1 MKYPVLAI
9 AALAVGAIA
18 LSGATSL
25 SAFAGGNAAPAQA
38 AGRDPGDL
46 GPPRGAPI
54 EETLVTPPNVPP
66 PIRRDYPARV
76 VVRLETKEVV
86 KEIADGVRYD
96 FWTFNGTVPGPMIR
110 VRQGDTVE
118 LHLKNDPRSH
128 MAHNID
134 LHAVMGPGGGAAVSV
149 TPPGHESVFDFKAMR
164 AGLYIYHCAT
174 PPVPMHIANGMYGLI
189 LVEPPEG
196 LPKVDREYY
205 VVQGDFYTTEGYHA
219 PGLQSFDM
227 KKLLLEQPTY
237 VLFNGREGSL
247 TGADALTS
255 KVGDSVRL
263 FVGDGGPNLVSS
275 FHVIGQIFDS
285 VNVEGGTLVNHNV
298 QTTLIPAGGAAMVE
312 MKTLVPGTFLLVDH
326 SITRTFMKGTLG
338 QLVVKGPPAPDVY
351 NKVSSGPMAGAPSG
365 AAMPAHAAASAMN
378 DEMVDGKRVFGQICA
393 ACHQADGTGLTGAF
407 PPLAMSD
414 FLNADPKRA
423 IGIVLHGMSGKITV
437 NSTGYESV
445 MPAFGSQLS
454 DDEIAHVLTYVL
466 NNFNNKGGTISPA
479 AVKAVRAAGPKAQ

>member
-1 MKYPVLAI
+1 MKHAVI
-9 AALAVGAIA
+9 IALALGAV
-18 LSGATSL
+18 LWGAS
-25 SAFAGGNAAPAQA
+25 SAPVFANAS
-38 AGRDPGDL
+38 
-46 GPPRGAPI
+46 I
-54 EETLVTPPNVPP
+54 EEALVPPPNVPP
-66 PIRRDYPARV
+66 PIHRDHPARV
-76 VVRLETKEVV
+76 IVRLETKEVV

-96 FWTFNGTVPGPMIR
+96 FWTFNGSVPGPLIR

-118 LHLKNDPRSH
+118 MHLKNDPHSH

-149 TPPGHESVFDFKAMR
+149 TAPGHESVFEFKAMR

-189 LVEPPEG
+189 LVEPPQG
-196 LPKVDREYY
+196 LPKVDHEYY
-205 VVQGDFYTTEGYHA
+205 VVQGDFYTTNGYHT

-247 TGADALTS
+247 TGANALS
-255 KVGDSVRL
+255 AKVGDTVRL

-312 MKTLVPGTFLLVDH
+312 MHTLVPGTFLLVDH
-326 SITRTFMKGTLG
+326 SITRAFMQGALG
-338 QLVVKGPPAPDVY
+338 QLVVTGPLAPDLY
-351 NKVSSGPMAGAPSG
+351 KKLPDGPVTVAAADAATPM
-365 AAMPAHAAASAMN
+365 AMPAVNDAMA
-378 DEMVDGKRVFGQICA
+378 DGKRVFGQICI
-393 ACHQADGTGLTGAF
+393 ACHQADGKGLPGAF

-423 IGIVLHGMSGKITV
+423 IGIVLHGLSGKITV
-437 NSTGYESV
+437 DNTGYESV
-445 MPAFGSQLS
+445 MPAFGPQLN

-466 NNFNNKGGTISPA
+466 NSFNNKGGTVAPDE
-479 AVKAVRAAGPKAQ
+479 VKAVRAAGAKGR

>member
-1 MKYPVLAI
+1 MKRTATIAI
-9 AALAVGAIA
+9 AIGIVLGISH
-18 LSGATSL
+18 LP
-25 SAFAGGNAAPAQA
+25 AFAGEHTASVLAAA
-38 AGRDPGDL
+38 RDPGDI

-54 EETLVTPPNVPP
+54 EETLVAPPNVPP
-66 PIRRDYPARV
+66 AIHRDYPARV
-76 VVRLETKEVV
+76 VVRLETKEIV
-86 KEIADGVRYD
+86 KEIADGVRYN

-110 VRQGDTVE
+110 VREGDTVE
-118 LHLKNDPRSH
+118 LHLRNDPNSH

-174 PPVPMHIANGMYGLI
+174 PPVPMHIANGMYGMI
-189 LVEPPEG
+189 LVEPQQG
-196 LPKVDREYY
+196 LPKADREYY
-205 VVQGDFYTTEGYHA
+205 VVQGDFYTTDGYHA

-237 VLFNGREGSL
+237 VLFNGREGAL

-275 FHVIGQIFDS
+275 FHVIGQIFDN

-312 MKTLVPGTFLLVDH
+312 MRTLVPGTFLLVDH
-326 SITRTFMKGTLG
+326 SITRTFMQGALG
-338 QLVVKGPPAPDVY
+338 QLVVKGAAAPDIY
-351 NKVSSGPMAGAPSG
+351 KKVSGGPVSSVAVMPEPAAIPVENVAMA
-365 AAMPAHAAASAMN
+365 
-378 DEMVDGKRVFGQICA
+378 EGKRVFGQICA
-393 ACHQADGTGLTGAF
+393 ACHQADGTGLPGAF

-423 IGIVLHGMSGKITV
+423 ISFVLHGLSGKITV
-437 NSTGYESV
+437 NSTGYESE
-445 MPAFGSQLS
+445 MPAFASQLN

-466 NNFNNKGGTISPA
+466 NNFNNKGGTITPA
-479 AVKAVRAAGPKAQ
+479 EVKAVRAAGANGR